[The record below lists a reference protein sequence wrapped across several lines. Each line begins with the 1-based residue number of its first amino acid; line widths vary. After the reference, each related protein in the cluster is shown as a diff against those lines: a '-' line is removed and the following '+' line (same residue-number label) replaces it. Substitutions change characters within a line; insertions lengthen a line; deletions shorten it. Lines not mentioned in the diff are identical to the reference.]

1 MERGRRVAFDFG
13 DVRIGVA
20 VCDADAILA
29 SPLAVLNS
37 SDKNLFNKIMA
48 MMEEIEPIRIFVGLP
63 VNMSGSESESAEKAR
78 GFAKKLEQLTKIPIL
93 LVDERLS
100 TVSAQ
105 SKARESGKTARET
118 KDLIDA
124 LAAVEI
130 LESGLNHERSQ

>member
-37 SDKNLFNKIMA
+37 SDKNLFNKIMT

-63 VNMSGSESESAEKAR
+63 VNMSGSESESTEKAR
-78 GFAKKLEQLTKIPIL
+78 GFAKKLEQLTKIPVL

>member
-37 SDKNLFNKIMA
+37 SDKNLFNKIMT

-78 GFAKKLEQLTKIPIL
+78 GFAKQLEQITKIPIL

-130 LESGLNHERSQ
+130 LESGLNHERSH